1 MNNRGKLWTLR
12 YTLINVTYF
21 AAFCTVH
28 AYAAVFL
35 LDSGFTNT
43 EIGILLAVANV
54 LSALFQPLVA
64 AVIDRQGFF
73 TNRNVMMICAGM
85 IAGGAVVLLF
95 AGSVKPVVF
104 IVFTMMYMVQFTY
117 MPVMTALNFEY
128 QRGGAKI
135 FYGLARG
142 LGSAGFAVTSAIIG
156 TVVENEGVRVL
167 LYVTI
172 AVMALHAVIVYFFRL
187 PTENENAAIAENNVN
202 IENEDVSSSE
212 AQTKKETGTSNSEKK
227 NNESSSIPEFIKR
240 YPAFMLMLV
249 ATVFLFF
256 THNMLNDYL
265 IQILRPL
272 GGGESELGIATFL
285 AAVLE
290 LPTMA
295 VITLVSKKVS
305 MKLMLVVAGVSF
317 TVKAVIMLLA
327 ANIPVAYVSQ
337 AMQMLAYAVFI
348 PAAAYYVSEN
358 IAENDQVKGQAF
370 VTSCFTLAGV
380 FSSLVCGIVLDSLGV
395 TEMLII
401 GVAVSSLGTLLIM
414 CAMKMSPKNAAKHKM
429 SASA

>member
-54 LSALFQPLVA
+54 LSAIFQPLVA

-85 IAGGAVVLLF
+85 IAGGAVVLIF

-187 PTENENAAIAENNVN
+187 PKEAEVP
-202 IENEDVSSSE
+202 E
-212 AQTKKETGTSNSEKK
+212 TK
-227 NNESSSIPEFIKR
+227 
-240 YPAFMLMLV
+240 
-249 ATVFLFF
+249 
-256 THNMLNDYL
+256 D
-265 IQILRPL
+265 
-272 GGGESELGIATFL
+272 
-285 AAVLE
+285 
-290 LPTMA
+290 
-295 VITLVSKKVS
+295 
-305 MKLMLVVAGVSF
+305 AG
-317 TVKAVIMLLA
+317 
-327 ANIPVAYVSQ
+327 
-337 AMQMLAYAVFI
+337 
-348 PAAAYYVSEN
+348 SEN
-358 IAENDQVKGQAF
+358 GSGSITDPDER
-370 VTSCFTLAGV
+370 
-380 FSSLVCGIVLDSLGV
+380 
-395 TEMLII
+395 E
-401 GVAVSSLGTLLIM
+401 
-414 CAMKMSPKNAAKHKM
+414 
-429 SASA
+429 

>member
-1 MNNRGKLWTLR
+1 MNRKRKFWTFR

-35 LDSGFTNT
+35 LDCGFTNT
-43 EIGILLAVANV
+43 EIGIVLAAANI
-54 LSALFQPLVA
+54 LSALLQPVVT

-73 TNRNVMMICAGM
+73 TNRNVMMICAGI
-85 IAGGAVVLLF
+85 IAGGAAILLF
-95 AGSVKPVVF
+95 AGSLKPVVF
-104 IVFTMMYMVQFTY
+104 VVFTLMYMVQFTY

-128 QRGGAKI
+128 QRKGARI

-142 LGSAGFAVTSAIIG
+142 LGSAGFAVTSAVIG
-156 TVVENEGVRVL
+156 TVVENEGVKVL

-172 AVMALHAVIVYFFRL
+172 AVMVLHALIIYFFRV
-187 PTENENAAIAENNVN
+187 PADAAGLADVN
-202 IENEDVSSSE
+202 KTSPD
-212 AQTKKETGTSNSEKK
+212 AGTSSVGLRDKEKTDK
-227 NNESSSIPEFIKR
+227 SSSIPEFIKE
-240 YPAFMLMLV
+240 YPAFMLMLA

-265 IQILRPL
+265 IQIIRPL

-285 AAVLE
+285 AALLE

-295 VITLVSKKVS
+295 IITVISKKVS
-305 MKLMLVVAGVSF
+305 MKLMLVVSGVSF

-327 ANIPVAYVSQ
+327 SNIPVAYVSQ

-358 IAENDQVKGQAF
+358 IAEHDQVKGQAF

-380 FSSLVCGIVLDSLGV
+380 FSSLVCGVVLDSLGV
-395 TEMLII
+395 TEMLVI
-401 GVAVSSLGTLLIM
+401 GVIISVIGTLLIV
-414 CAMKMSPKNAAKHKM
+414 CAMKMSVKPRLTEKVKKGL
-429 SASA
+429 

>member
-1 MNNRGKLWTLR
+1 MDKRGKLWTLR

-43 EIGILLAVANV
+43 EIGIILAVANV
-54 LSALFQPLVA
+54 LSAVFQPLVA
-64 AVIDRQGFF
+64 AVIDRKGFF
-73 TNRNVMMICAGM
+73 TNRNVMMISAGL
-85 IAGGAVVLLF
+85 IGGGAVVLLF
-95 AGSVKPVVF
+95 AGSVKAVVF
-104 IVFTMMYMVQFTY
+104 IVFTLMYMVQFTY

-156 TVVENEGVRVL
+156 TIVENEGVRVL

-187 PTENENAAIAENNVN
+187 PE
-202 IENEDVSSSE
+202 
-212 AQTKKETGTSNSEKK
+212 KTGTKDITESIEHIEHIEKDDVCFSEKDADTETSSRASK
-227 NNESSSIPEFIKR
+227 RKDNESSSIPEFIKR

-295 VITLVSKKVS
+295 VITLISKKVS
-305 MKLMLVVAGVSF
+305 MKLMLIVAGVSF

-327 ANIPVAYVSQ
+327 LNIPVAYVSQ

-358 IAENDQVKGQAF
+358 IAEHDQVKGQAF

-380 FSSLVCGIVLDSLGV
+380 FSSIVCGIVLDSLGV
-395 TEMLII
+395 TEMLVI
-401 GVAVSSLGTLLIM
+401 GVIVSSIGTLLIM
-414 CAMKMSPKNAAKHKM
+414 CAMKMSVRNKAE
-429 SASA
+429 

>member
-85 IAGGAVVLLF
+85 IAGGAVVLIF

-187 PTENENAAIAENNVN
+187 PKEPEVPETKDAGSENGSGSITDPGEREQK
-202 IENEDVSSSE
+202 ED
-212 AQTKKETGTSNSEKK
+212 K
-227 NNESSSIPEFIKR
+227 SSSIPEFIKR

-358 IAENDQVKGQAF
+358 IAEHDQVKGQAF

-395 TEMLII
+395 AEMLII

>member
-54 LSALFQPLVA
+54 LSAIFQPLVA

-85 IAGGAVVLLF
+85 IAGGAVVLIF

-117 MPVMTALNFEY
+117 MPVMTALN
-128 QRGGAKI
+128 

-187 PTENENAAIAENNVN
+187 PKEAEVPETKDAGSENGSGSITDPGERERK
-202 IENEDVSSSE
+202 ED
-212 AQTKKETGTSNSEKK
+212 K
-227 NNESSSIPEFIKR
+227 SSSIPEFIKR

-358 IAENDQVKGQAF
+358 IAEHDQVKGQAF
-370 VTSCFTLAGV
+370 VTSCFTLAEY
-380 FSSLVCGIVLDSLGV
+380 SARLC
-395 TEMLII
+395 
-401 GVAVSSLGTLLIM
+401 AVSCLTV
-414 CAMKMSPKNAAKHKM
+414 
-429 SASA
+429 

>member
-1 MNNRGKLWTLR
+1 MNKRKLWTLR

-35 LDSGFTNT
+35 LDSGFSNT
-43 EIGILLAVANV
+43 EIGVVLAAANI

-64 AVIDRQGFF
+64 AVIDRRGFF
-73 TNRNVMMICAGM
+73 TNRNVMMICAGV
-85 IAGGAVVLLF
+85 IAGGAVILLF
-95 AGSVKPVVF
+95 AGSVKLVVF
-104 IVFTMMYMVQFTY
+104 VVFTLMYMVQFTY

-156 TVVENEGVRVL
+156 TVVENEGVGVL

-187 PTENENAAIAENNVN
+187 PQKTENIDKTEKTEYIDNNDVN
-202 IENEDVSSSE
+202 SSE
-212 AQTKKETGTSNSEKK
+212 EKTKKETSLSNSKK
-227 NNESSSIPEFIKR
+227 KGNESSSIPEFIR
-240 YPAFMLMLV
+240 SYPAFMLMLA

-272 GGGESELGIATFL
+272 GGGESEMGIATFL

-327 ANIPVAYVSQ
+327 NNIPVAYVSQ

-358 IAENDQVKGQAF
+358 IAEHDQVKGQAF

-380 FSSLVCGIVLDSLGV
+380 FSSLVCGIVLDILGV
-395 TEMLII
+395 VEMLVI
-401 GVAVSSLGTLLIM
+401 GVIVSCVGTLLIV
-414 CAMKMSPKNAAKHKM
+414 CAMKMSGRNTKKQKM
-429 SASA
+429 FSNV

>member
-1 MNNRGKLWTLR
+1 MNGKGRFWTLR
-12 YTLINVTYF
+12 YTLINVSYF
-21 AAFCTVH
+21 AAFCTIH

-35 LDSGFTNT
+35 LACGFTNT
-43 EIGILLAVANV
+43 EIGIVLAAANI
-54 LSALFQPLVA
+54 LSALLQPVVA

-73 TNRNVMMICAGM
+73 TNRNVMLICSGI

-95 AGSVKPVVF
+95 ADSVKPVVF
-104 IVFTMMYMVQFTY
+104 AVFTLMYMVQFTY

-128 QRGGAKI
+128 QRKGANI

-156 TVVENEGVRVL
+156 TIVENEGVKVL

-172 AVMALHAVIVYFFRL
+172 VVMVIHAGVIYFFKMPRGSRDKADE
-187 PTENENAAIAENNVN
+187 TASKTSG
-202 IENEDVSSSE
+202 SSS
-212 AQTKKETGTSNSEKK
+212 QTISDDKQKDDK
-227 NNESSSIPEFIKR
+227 SSSIPQFVKK
-240 YPAFMLMLV
+240 YPAFMLMLL

-265 IQILRPL
+265 IQIIRPL

-285 AAVLE
+285 AALLE

-295 VITLVSKKVS
+295 IISVVSRKVS
-305 MKLMLVVAGVSF
+305 MKLMLVVSGISF

-327 ANIPVAYVSQ
+327 TNIPLAYASQ

-358 IAENDQVKGQAF
+358 ISEHDQVKGQAF

-380 FSSLVCGIVLDSLGV
+380 FSSLVCGIVLDRLGV
-395 TEMLII
+395 TDMLVI
-401 GVAVSSLGTLLIM
+401 GVIVSVIGTLLIM
-414 CAMKMSPKNAAKHKM
+414 CAMKMSGNRKIKLIKEK
-429 SASA
+429 